1 MRAGILSLVLD
12 YGELYALLKL
22 AADDVGEDLEVLV
35 TVQTEAFPLR
45 DAVLVDDAQGTP
57 AFVFWGIEPV
67 KDNS

>member
-1 MRAGILSLVLD
+1 MLSLALD

-22 AADDVGEDLEVLV
+22 AADDVREDLEVLV
-35 TVQTEAFPLR
+35 TVQAEAFPLR

-57 AFVFWGIEPV
+57 PLVLWAIEPM